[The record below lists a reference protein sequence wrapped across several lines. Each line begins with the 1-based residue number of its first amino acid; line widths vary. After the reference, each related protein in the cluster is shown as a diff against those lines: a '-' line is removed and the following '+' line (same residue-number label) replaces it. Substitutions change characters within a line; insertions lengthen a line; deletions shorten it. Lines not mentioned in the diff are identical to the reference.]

1 MQLIIHKYI
10 KFFIALLLISF
21 GINPVYASDTYD
33 ATTGHLAI
41 PLVRAYGNVYRDVV
55 IQIGDVVAVNGGST
69 TDSLDTYDSTTNQ
82 LSIPSVNAFGKIYTN
97 VVVKVNSV
105 ISVGGIALTDLN
117 KSIGEKVV
125 SVDLYAAS
133 GYSGKDILFFNLVT
147 KGDLNGD
154 GYDDLVI
161 GLFRHTTIPS
171 YSGREYDPSGSIKPV
186 ILFYDTNID
195 SYKINEQLQSVL
207 QAHHHP
213 RQAMISDFDGDGRN
227 DLFIQG
233 HGYDDAPF
241 GEQNSLILNK
251 TNGFLDVTNTL
262 PQFSDFSHGLVTADF
277 DKNGKLDLLVLNNR
291 TEAQT
296 KCEKYSG
303 FTDCHYNS
311 PKLSES
317 YVLFNNGLSGL
328 SKGVLNIPDSVIN
341 FATTSADPD
350 KRLYVGHSADF
361 NKDSWA
367 DIIVSDHRHMYIMES
382 IGGTGNLATAQIIDP
397 PVALQ
402 SCLYTPFSAITSLD
416 IDDDGQEEIVGSQSC
431 DLGTAYFRV
440 LKRVDGR
447 WVDRTIDLV
456 GSQSVNAALSAKND
470 GWCYKFELSDLNY
483 DGKLDLICQST
494 RGQGQ
499 NDGNTF
505 WYNINGKLQ
514 YSNIMLS
521 DGRWHNFHTRVKA
534 KQGNYIIGFFT
545 QMGQSELIIRRW
557 KN

>member
-1 MQLIIHKYI
+1 MNKKY
-10 KFFIALLLISF
+10 KYFLALSALSMLISC
-21 GINPVYASDTYD
+21 GGGGGAAPNTSSGAVIPTAVMLGESQAELVTTIN
-33 ATTGHLAI
+33 L
-41 PLVRAYGNVYRDVV
+41 NV
-55 IQIGDVVAVNGGST
+55 
-69 TDSLDTYDSTTNQ
+69 
-82 LSIPSVNAFGKIYTN
+82 
-97 VVVKVNSV
+97 
-105 ISVGGIALTDLN
+105 
-117 KSIGEKVV
+117 
-125 SVDLYAAS
+125 AS
-133 GYSGKDILFFNLVT
+133 GYSGKDILFYNLVA

-186 ILFYDTNID
+186 ILFYDANID
-195 SYKINEQLQSVL
+195 SYKINEQLQLVL

-251 TNGFLDVTNTL
+251 ATGFLDATNTL
-262 PQFSDFSHGLVTADF
+262 PQFSDFSHGLVAADY
-277 DKNGKLDLLVLNNR
+277 DKNGKLDLLILNNR

-303 FTDCHYNS
+303 FTDCNYNS

-317 YVLFNNGLSGL
+317 YVLFNNGLGGL
-328 SKGVLNIPDSVIN
+328 TKGALNIPDSVIN
-341 FATTSADPD
+341 FTATSADPN

-367 DIIVSDHRHMYIMES
+367 DLIISDHRHMYIMES
-382 IGGTGNLATAQIIDP
+382 IGGTGNFAAAQIIDP

-402 SCLYTPFSAITSLD
+402 SCSYTPFSAITSLD
-416 IDDDGQEEIVGSQSC
+416 IDGDGQEEIVGSQAC
-431 DLGTAYFRV
+431 GLNTAYFRV

-447 WVDRTIDLV
+447 WVDRTSDLT
-456 GSQSVNAALSAKND
+456 GPQTVNTDLASKND
-470 GWCYKFELSDLNY
+470 GWCYKFELADLNN
-483 DGKLDLICQST
+483 DGKMDLICQST

-499 NDGNTF
+499 NDGNVF
-505 WYNINGKLQ
+505 WYNINSKLQ
-514 YSNIMLS
+514 FSNVMLP
-521 DGRWHNFHTRVKA
+521 GGQWHAFHTKA
-534 KQGNYIIGFFT
+534 KNKQGNYIIGFSIPF
-545 QMGQSELIIRRW
+545 GQSDLTIRRW
-557 KN
+557 RN